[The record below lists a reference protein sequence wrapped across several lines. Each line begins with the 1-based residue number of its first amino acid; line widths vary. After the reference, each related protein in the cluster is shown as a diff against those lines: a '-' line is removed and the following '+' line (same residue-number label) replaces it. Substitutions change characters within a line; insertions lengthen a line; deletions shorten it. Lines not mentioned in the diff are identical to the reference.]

1 MTNSIKSFALALL
14 LGGFLLTSCGG
25 GGGGGN
31 EGDIITQDEAGQS
44 TTKVNEAGAD
54 TSISAIDGG
63 AGFAAIADSLG
74 WDTNTEYKSVAN
86 KNAPKGGSVTM
97 SVNEYPSTFRYYGKN
112 SNYSVSRRLNELAYE
127 SLLGYDSENNK
138 SLPSLATHWKI
149 SEDKKTYTFRID
161 PNARWSDGLPVTAD
175 DVIATYDLLV
185 NKDIEDS
192 YYNLIWKED
201 YERPEKISK
210 YIVSVKA
217 KSDKWSTFLSFS
229 GTILYPAYHLE
240 KITGKDYLDTY
251 QYKMLPGTG
260 PYILDNDETKE
271 GTIVSLKRRDDYW
284 AKDYENNK
292 GLYNFD
298 HINFL
303 IVREP
308 RLELEKF
315 MAGEFD
321 FYIPSRAQWWI
332 EEISDE
338 KSEAV
343 KNGLI
348 QKRKIFNYRLKGLAG
363 FALNTQVAPFDDIKV
378 REAMSYLFNF
388 DELNKKIFYD
398 QYERLHSYYPGSIY
412 ACKNNVKPEYNP
424 AKAKELLQA
433 AGWAKKS
440 GEKWLSKDDKI
451 FELDFMSDK
460 SLERIFIP
468 YQQDLE
474 SAGIKFNFVTVD
486 GNKRFKQFQAK
497 DFTIG
502 FMTWGSGGVFPS
514 PESFLHSKYGTTK
527 ENTNITGMANERIDE
542 LIEKYNVTYDGKV
555 RAKFV
560 QEIDS
565 IATAQKH
572 YVMGWGAPYTLRV
585 SYWNNFGM
593 PESGLSYTGDFAD
606 ALAYWWYEEDNAKKV
621 KAWEKD
627 KSIQFEKGQEIVDF
641 WNLK

>member
-1 MTNSIKSFALALL
+1 MTNSVKSLALALL

-86 KNAPKGGSVTM
+86 KNAPKGGSITM

-251 QYKMLPGTG
+251 QFQMLPGTG
-260 PYILDNDETKE
+260 PYMLDDVETKE
-271 GTIVSLKRRDDYW
+271 GTIVSL
-284 AKDYENNK
+284 
-292 GLYNFD
+292 
-298 HINFL
+298 
-303 IVREP
+303 
-308 RLELEKF
+308 
-315 MAGEFD
+315 
-321 FYIPSRAQWWI
+321 
-332 EEISDE
+332 
-338 KSEAV
+338 
-343 KNGLI
+343 
-348 QKRKIFNYRLKGLAG
+348 
-363 FALNTQVAPFDDIKV
+363 
-378 REAMSYLFNF
+378 
-388 DELNKKIFYD
+388 
-398 QYERLHSYYPGSIY
+398 
-412 ACKNNVKPEYNP
+412 
-424 AKAKELLQA
+424 
-433 AGWAKKS
+433 
-440 GEKWLSKDDKI
+440 
-451 FELDFMSDK
+451 
-460 SLERIFIP
+460 
-468 YQQDLE
+468 
-474 SAGIKFNFVTVD
+474 
-486 GNKRFKQFQAK
+486 
-497 DFTIG
+497 
-502 FMTWGSGGVFPS
+502 
-514 PESFLHSKYGTTK
+514 
-527 ENTNITGMANERIDE
+527 
-542 LIEKYNVTYDGKV
+542 
-555 RAKFV
+555 
-560 QEIDS
+560 
-565 IATAQKH
+565 
-572 YVMGWGAPYTLRV
+572 
-585 SYWNNFGM
+585 
-593 PESGLSYTGDFAD
+593 
-606 ALAYWWYEEDNAKKV
+606 
-621 KAWEKD
+621 
-627 KSIQFEKGQEIVDF
+627 
-641 WNLK
+641 